1 MRVQERSASS
11 GLIEFRK
18 ITGCPPVRNAELLQ
32 EKNEVYENCV
42 VLIVID
48 ELKLHQRV
56 KKKQEKNAPFSFED
70 YKFTCKQHKSQT
82 FQHIIV
88 NVLPVTKYLEG

>member
-56 KKKQEKNAPFSFED
+56 KKKQEKMHLSPLKTTNLLASNINRKHFN
-70 YKFTCKQHKSQT
+70 
-82 FQHIIV
+82 I
-88 NVLPVTKYLEG
+88 L